1 MHVPTAHDGARPLCD
16 GALLGAGHVCCCL
29 VLFHLILLEMFD
41 IGAGNVNQLL

>member
-16 GALLGAGHVCCCL
+16 GALLGAGHVCCF
-29 VLFHLILLEMFD
+29 VLFHLILHELFD